1 MIAYDHQQIETN
13 GIKLHVVQAGPQD
26 GPLVILLHGFPE
38 FWYGWKT
45 QMDFL
50 AERGFRVWTPDQRGY
65 NLSDK
70 PEGIAAY
77 NLDILADDVVGLID
91 ATGQE
96 KVFLAGHDWGAA
108 AAWWLAMKYPQ
119 RLKKLCVVSAPHPSV
134 FQRYLRSNF
143 KQFRKSLYWFFFQIP
158 RLPEF
163 LSSRNDAAATLRSM
177 KSSSR
182 PGTFSDEDQAR
193 YREAWA
199 QPGAWTAMLNWYRA
213 SIQAQPARLQD
224 SRVHVP
230 TLMIWGTSDSFIAKE
245 TAQLSIERCD
255 EGELVMIDNAGHW
268 ILHEEPVQT
277 SELIFDIFQNEAI
290 SSSVPGSR

>member
-1 MIAYDHQQIETN
+1 MPPRMPGVESRYAELEGLRMHYAEAGDP
-13 GIKLHVVQAGPQD
+13 AGPA
-26 GPLVILLHGFPE
+26 VILLHGFPE

-224 SRVHVP
+224 SRQAVRRTLIGATLHAEIDLARGGKRLRTLP
-230 TLMIWGTSDSFIAKE
+230 T
-245 TAQLSIERCD
+245 Q
-255 EGELVMIDNAGHW
+255 
-268 ILHEEPVQT
+268 
-277 SELIFDIFQNEAI
+277 
-290 SSSVPGSR
+290 